1 MIPDQAENNV
11 WLFRAILIIIVV
23 FFAVGVLFTDY
34 IVNEEKKLNDRIFPN
49 VYIDNLS
56 VGRKTKQ
63 EVAQILEKKYLP
75 LKQVQMS
82 IIYQEQPIATFS
94 AAKLGLHL
102 DINETVDRA
111 YIVGR
116 SSSLSA
122 RVYQKLSSLFHWGRF
137 DFRTKII
144 YNKKSVSDFI
154 DQTEQHYNVPAKN
167 ALFEFENNRVVSFR
181 QEEKGTKIKAEQFL
195 EDVDKNILTLKTK
208 PENKKIVLQ
217 DTVLEP
223 EITLAKANQ
232 FGIEEEIGEGQSNYS
247 HSIPE
252 RIHNILL
259 ATSLFHGILI
269 PKDGEFSFN
278 QIVGDISAA
287 TGYQPAYI
295 IKNGKTVL
303 GDGGGVCQV
312 STTLFRAAL
321 NSGLPIT
328 ERFAHAYRVGYY
340 EKDSKPGFDAT
351 VFNPYADFR
360 FKNNTP
366 AAILIQS
373 EVDKEN
379 NILKFKFYG
388 KRDGRKIEI
397 SQPTLY
403 DVQPPPPAVYQDDPT
418 LKKGVI
424 KQVDFA
430 AWSGKANFSYKVTRD
445 SQTLFTKDFYSAY
458 RPWQAVYLVGTAD

>member
-1 MIPDQAENNV
+1 MIPDQVEKYA
-11 WLFRAILIIIVV
+11 WLFRTILTIIVV
-23 FFAVGVLFTDY
+23 LFVVVVLLTDY
-34 IVNEEKKLNDRIFPN
+34 IVDQERKLKNQIFPN
-49 VYIDNLS
+49 IYIDNLS

-63 EVAQILEKKYLP
+63 EVVQILKKKHST
-75 LKQVQMS
+75 LKQVRIS
-82 IIYQEQPIATFS
+82 VIYKEQPIATFS
-94 AAKLGLHL
+94 ATKLGLHA

-111 YIVGR
+111 YTIGR

-122 RVYQKLSSLFHWGRF
+122 RLNQKMRSLFNWGKF
-137 DFRTKII
+137 DLHTKIV
-144 YNKKSVSDFI
+144 YNKKSVNDFI
-154 DQTEQHYNVPAKN
+154 DQIEQHYNVPAKN

-181 QEEKGTKIKAEQFL
+181 SEEKGTKIKSEQFR
-195 EDVDKNILTLKTK
+195 EDVGKNIHELKTK
-208 PENKKIVLQ
+208 PGNKKIVLQ

-232 FGIEEEIGEGQSNYS
+232 FGIEEEIGEGQSDYS

-259 ATSLFHGILI
+259 STSRFHGVLI
-269 PKDGEFSFN
+269 PKDEEFSFN

-328 ERFAHAYRVGYY
+328 QRIAHAYRVGYY
-340 EKDSKPGFDAT
+340 ENDSKPGFDAT

-388 KRDGRKIEI
+388 KKDGRKVEI

-403 DVQPPPPAVYQDDPT
+403 DAQPPPPAAYQDDPT
-418 LKKGVI
+418 LKKGII

-430 AWSGKANFSYKVTRD
+430 AWGGKANFSYKVTRD
-445 SQTLFTKDFYSAY
+445 DQTLFAKDFFSAY